1 MILVAA
7 VAAVAAVLGGANYLF
22 GPKVPLYEFQV
33 LWPPLFLPTG
43 WNELSA
49 TLYAQ
54 VELQNDNVVRTN
66 VHAASFDLFFPD
78 WNNNLVHFGHVQ
90 DLAQYQ
96 HNATSN
102 DAIWSMA
109 PHKLFS
115 VKDSVRLR
123 IPLSSLITILSHLLY
138 QAATGGG
145 VLHLPSTG
153 IVHLKAPTAKLTMAM
168 ICDTSLNLI
177 TMKMQGKACVMKHL
191 TPGWKHM
198 EEQVKTMQHH
208 ALHTLKWNPDTWSV
222 LGDRRTP
229 THAMA
234 NANTKTSNMVSR

>member
-7 VAAVAAVLGGANYLF
+7 IAAFAAVLGGANYLL

-43 WNELSA
+43 WNELST

-54 VELQNDNVVRTN
+54 VELQNDNVVHTN

-78 WNNNLVHFGHVQ
+78 WNNGLVHFGHVQ

-96 HNATSN
+96 HNTTSN

-109 PHKLFS
+109 PHQLFS

-123 IPLSSLITILSHLLY
+123 IPLSSLMTILSHLIY
-138 QAATGGG
+138 QAVSGGG
-145 VLHLPSTG
+145 VVHLPSTG
-153 IVHLKAPTAKLTMAM
+153 IVHIKAPAAKLTMGM
-168 ICDTSLNLI
+168 ICDTSLNLL
-177 TMKMQGKACVMKHL
+177 TMKMQGKACAMKHL
-191 TPGWKHM
+191 APGWKVM
-198 EEQVKTMQHH
+198 AEQVSIMQQHVI
-208 ALHTLKWNPDTWSV
+208 HTLQWNPETLSV
-222 LGDRRTP
+222 LGNRKSPKKEVKQRT
-229 THAMA
+229 
-234 NANTKTSNMVSR
+234 KRKVRS